1 MCNFKK
7 KFFGKKNVLFYLYF
21 CLHFSGTLPLA
32 NQIIGN
38 ATDEDDI
45 TAMLNLFC
53 AALAGNIPIDN
64 FFVSP
69 KSTY

>member
-1 MCNFKK
+1 M
-7 KFFGKKNVLFYLYF
+7 
-21 CLHFSGTLPLA
+21 A

-53 AALAGNIPIDN
+53 AALAGNIPIGN